1 MRPIVAVSG
10 GVALLLA
17 AFGTTSASG
26 RVIHGGSGADGSVSA
41 VVRSVARDRTVIVS
55 FRASASASSRR
66 HGLAAVGGRVLK
78 SFRGGTELVRVPSGT
93 VADAVKS
100 LSADN
105 TIRFAEPDYLMSESA
120 AKIPNDPSFNL
131 QWGYRNT
138 GQSVNG
144 ISGTAGADEQAT
156 PAWGVTTGSR
166 SIVVAEVDS
175 GVDYTHPD
183 LAANIW
189 SNPGGING
197 CAAGTHG
204 YNVLASTC
212 DPMDD
217 ETTYG
222 GHGTHVA
229 GIIGAVGNN
238 GRGVSGVNWQTT
250 ILPVKALDSTGY
262 GDTTSLLS
270 ALDWILKAK
279 QAGVNIRV
287 VNDSATF
294 VGTAYSQALSDEID
308 LLGQNDILF
317 VTAAGNTGE
326 NNDNIS
332 VRRYPCGYD
341 RPTEICVTASNQN
354 DALPSWANYGPAT
367 VDLAAPGD
375 NIYSTLRNGTYG
387 TISGG
392 SMASPQVA
400 GAAALILSTTAL
412 STPALRTDILNN
424 VDPVPALSGLVRTGG
439 RLDICKA
446 LPGCTST
453 PPPPPPPANTVLPVI
468 SGSAQQGQTLTVSN
482 GSWTNSPS
490 SYSYQWQRCTSSC
503 SPISGATSSSYTAQA
518 ADLGDTLKAT
528 VTASNNGGSG
538 SATSNPTAAVQSAGS
553 SGSNVAGQATV
564 TASSENASTQQLAVK
579 AVDGFT
585 DGCCSGNY
593 THEWAT
599 IWQQAGAWLNLAW
612 ATPQTLS
619 SVVLY
624 DRPNPSD
631 QVLAGT
637 LSFSNGTQVPV
648 GALSNDGSPV
658 TVSFSARTVSWM
670 RFTVTQTSAATV
682 NIGLAEIEAWT
693 SAGPPPPPPPPPP
706 ANTVLPVISGSAQQG
721 QTLTVSNGSWTN
733 SPSSYSYQWQRCT
746 SSCSP
751 ISGATSSSYTA
762 QAADLGDTLKATV
775 TASNNGGSGS
785 ATSNPT
791 TAVQPATT
799 PPPANTVLP
808 VISGSAQQGQT
819 LTVSNGSWTN
829 SPSSYSYQW
838 QRCTS
843 SCSPISGATSSSYT
857 AQAADL
863 GDTLKATVTASN
875 NGGSGSATSNPTTAV
890 QPATTPPPG
899 NTVLPVI
906 SGSAQQGQT
915 LTVSNGSWTN
925 SPSSYSYQWQRCTSS
940 CSPISGATSSS
951 YTAQAADLG
960 DTLKATV
967 TASNNGGSGSA
978 TSNPTAAVQSAGS
991 SGSNVAGQATV
1002 TASSE
1007 NASTQQLA
1015 VKAVD
1020 GFTDGCCSGNYT
1032 HEWATIWQQ
1041 AGAWL
1046 NLAWA
1051 TPQTLSS
1058 VVLYDRPN
1066 PSDQVLAGT
1075 LSFSNGTQVPVG
1087 ALSNDGSP
1095 VTVSFSARTVS
1106 WMRFTV
1112 TQTSAATVNIGLAE
1126 IEAWTSAGPP
1136 PPPPPPP
1143 PANTVLP
1150 VISGSAQQGQT
1161 LTVSNGSWTNSPSS
1175 YSYQWQRC
1183 TSSCSPI
1190 SGATSSSYT
1199 AQAADLGDTL
1209 KATVTASNNGGSGSA
1224 TSNPTTAVQP
1234 ATTPPPAN
1242 TVLPVISGSAQ
1253 QGQTLTVSNGS
1264 WTNSPSSYSYQWQR
1278 CTSSCSPISGATSS
1292 SYTAQAADLGDT
1304 LKATVTASNNGGS
1317 GSATSNPTTA
1327 VQPATTTATFGTTTI
1342 GANSDPMLANRK
1354 RVNHYQLTQPGT
1366 ISNLSVYLEPT
1377 GTSGSQTI
1385 QGIIYTDNTGSPG
1398 TLLATSTELTFSS
1411 TQQAGWYDLTFATP
1425 ITLPTGTYWIGVITG
1440 NTSYIAAFRYSTA
1453 TNSRAYN
1460 VNPYT
1465 NGPST
1470 TFGTPTTDN
1479 EQMSIYAT
1487 YTPS

>member
-1 MRPIVAVSG
+1 MVAHEDDSILFQTPDLQRDISNGICTRTVFVTAGDAGGPSSYWLAREAGARAAYAQMAGVPDSWTQSDAGVPGHPVPVFTLDGNSNVSVAFMRLPDGNSDGSG
-10 GVALLLA
+10 FATYGNESLQSLWFGSQTTLTADDGTSSYTRSDLISTLA
-17 AFGTTSASG
+17 ALM
-26 RVIHGGSGADGSVSA
+26 
-41 VVRSVARDRTVIVS
+41 
-55 FRASASASSRR
+55 SASAPSYVGSQDYVGPLGDGDHSDHHVSALFVQAASLQYTNPHMLNGYRGYPISLLPVNLSASESQAKQTTYYTYCNTVGTCSPSYSSWWEREYSR
-66 HGLAAVGGRVLK
+66 GLQYSGLAPSSGAPGASITLRGSGFAGATGVTFGGVSAPYAIDSDTQITATVPAGARSGPVVVTVPAGAAK
-78 SFRGGTELVRVPSGT
+78 GPAPFVVTGPSGSNVAPVAT
-93 VADAVKS
+93 VTASTQAV
-100 LSADN
+100 
-105 TIRFAEPDYLMSESA
+105 FAEEFATSA
-120 AKIPNDPSFNL
+120 VDGYTDGCCTGDPTHE
-131 QWGYRNT
+131 WAT
-138 GQSVNG
+138 NG
-144 ISGTAGADEQAT
+144 EQAGAWLNLAWAT
-156 PAWGVTTGSR
+156 PQTLS
-166 SIVVAEVDS
+166 SVV
-175 GVDYTHPD
+175 
-183 LAANIW
+183 L
-189 SNPGGING
+189 
-197 CAAGTHG
+197 
-204 YNVLASTC
+204 
-212 DPMDD
+212 
-217 ETTYG
+217 
-222 GHGTHVA
+222 
-229 GIIGAVGNN
+229 
-238 GRGVSGVNWQTT
+238 
-250 ILPVKALDSTGY
+250 
-262 GDTTSLLS
+262 
-270 ALDWILKAK
+270 
-279 QAGVNIRV
+279 
-287 VNDSATF
+287 
-294 VGTAYSQALSDEID
+294 
-308 LLGQNDILF
+308 
-317 VTAAGNTGE
+317 
-326 NNDNIS
+326 
-332 VRRYPCGYD
+332 YD
-341 RPTEICVTASNQN
+341 RPNPSDQVLAGTLSFSNGTQVPVGALSNDGSPVTVSFSARTV
-354 DALPSWANYGPAT
+354 SWMRFTVTQTSAAT
-367 VDLAAPGD
+367 VNIGLAEIEAWT
-375 NIYSTLRNGTYG
+375 S
-387 TISGG
+387 
-392 SMASPQVA
+392 A
-400 GAAALILSTTAL
+400 G
-412 STPALRTDILNN
+412 P
-424 VDPVPALSGLVRTGG
+424 P
-439 RLDICKA
+439 
-446 LPGCTST
+446 

-875 NGGSGSATSNPTTAV
+875 NGGSGSATSNPT
-890 QPATTPPPG
+890 
-899 NTVLPVI
+899 
-906 SGSAQQGQT
+906 
-915 LTVSNGSWTN
+915 
-925 SPSSYSYQWQRCTSS
+925 
-940 CSPISGATSSS
+940 
-951 YTAQAADLG
+951 
-960 DTLKATV
+960 
-967 TASNNGGSGSA
+967 
-978 TSNPTAAVQSAGS
+978 AAVQSAGS

-1234 ATTPPPAN
+1234 ATT
-1242 TVLPVISGSAQ
+1242 
-1253 QGQTLTVSNGS
+1253 
-1264 WTNSPSSYSYQWQR
+1264 
-1278 CTSSCSPISGATSS
+1278 
-1292 SYTAQAADLGDT
+1292 
-1304 LKATVTASNNGGS
+1304 
-1317 GSATSNPTTA
+1317 
-1327 VQPATTTATFGTTTI
+1327 TATFGTTTI